1 MCLPFL
7 FSLSVPLVDW
17 PESDLKTLTA
27 FWVRAY
33 KNAWNLVKS
42 TATCLFTFPR
52 DKGGLQV
59 KLPLSIQIEGVM
71 LTATCRDTGL
81 DSNMTILGVDP

>member
-1 MCLPFL
+1 MCLLSL
-7 FSLSVPLVDW
+7 FSFSVPRIDW
-17 PESDLKTLTA
+17 PESDLKLLTA
-27 FWVRAY
+27 VWVRAY

-59 KLPLSIQIEGVM
+59 KLPLSTLFTSV
-71 LTATCRDTGL
+71 
-81 DSNMTILGVDP
+81 